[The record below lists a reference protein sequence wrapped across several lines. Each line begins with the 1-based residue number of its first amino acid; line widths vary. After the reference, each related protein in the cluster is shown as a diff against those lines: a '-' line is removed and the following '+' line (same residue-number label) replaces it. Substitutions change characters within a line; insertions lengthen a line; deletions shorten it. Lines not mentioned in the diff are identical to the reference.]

1 MSAPPPSGL
10 PNGHNPN
17 GQQSAHSG
25 QPGQHRPPPIK
36 RRPRGDP
43 LVARKRPGAPR
54 PAVSRPPPGGLQ
66 TAAGAR
72 PSPGASG
79 HHGLQR
85 PETEE
90 DVKAKRA
97 ANGGWLDP
105 APQNMREFKIVT
117 TKKALRDGV
126 RHHVM
131 KLSSA
136 KADLEKRGIDPTN
149 QEEFTRPVTL
159 QRRDPRQPPPG
170 REVKQ
175 EQAEPQPVDEKEAE
189 RLAQLK
195 AEREAVRAVELA
207 KSAPSLK
214 DPNADK
220 KAKPKEKEKDVQFH
234 RQPRS
239 EKEKKQQELRYE
251 EALPW
256 HLEDADGKNVW
267 VGSYVAP
274 LSETTICFVATRD
287 GKFAAVPL
295 EKWYK
300 FTAKPH
306 FNTMRLEEAEALM
319 SKKTDVGRWYMRDK
333 QKKSEQDEW
342 EATRHA
348 LYGPARI
355 KTESSTFRAASR
367 EEKLDHDQIDMEG
380 DEFQDDDENPGLEQ
394 DNDEEYKEAN
404 DRIRRDQLGAN
415 LFGEADERRVEKE
428 LNELKKAEEERRKEG
443 KKTQKALIKR
453 EKETIYQ
460 SDSSGYDPFESS
472 SSEDDSDEEKQKEE
486 NKDKDKDEE
495 NKDKDKDADPKD
507 KTASGVSSKGNTTPS
522 GRQKHTDALKKGKSL
537 KRPGSPNLSES
548 SGNESSRKKLKK
560 HAATSVHQSR
570 SSTPSAGLKSNLS
583 KGAMSDGEAT
593 GGEMSDGQLRK
604 KKIKLVGTGSRG
616 TPVGSRAGSPM
627 PATSGSKP
635 GSPLP
640 EGSPAPRAGSPNG
653 PIEAWEIVD
662 ALPEL
667 PGGIS
672 IGNLMRRFQ
681 GRIGDGPGQMD
692 RKEWIKLVKENC
704 AYGPDK
710 ILRRKP
716 T

>member
-1 MSAPPPSGL
+1 MSAPPPGL
-10 PNGHNPN
+10 PNGQNPN
-17 GQQSAHSG
+17 GLPG
-25 QPGQHRPPPIK
+25 QPGQHGQARPPPIK
-36 RRPRGDP
+36 RRPKGDP

-54 PAVSRPPPGGLQ
+54 PAASRPPPGSLQ
-66 TAAGAR
+66 TASGAR
-72 PSPGASG
+72 PSAGGTG

-90 DVKAKRA
+90 DIRAKRA

-105 APQNMREFKIVT
+105 APQNVREFKIVT
-117 TKKALRDGV
+117 TKKALKDGV

-136 KADLEKRGIDPTN
+136 KAELERNGIDPTN
-149 QEEFTRPVTL
+149 QDEFTRPVTL

-170 REVKQ
+170 REVKH
-175 EQAEPQPVDEKEAE
+175 EEPEPQPVDEKEAE

-214 DPNADK
+214 DPSLDK
-220 KAKPKEKEKDVQFH
+220 KPKPKEKEKDVQFH

-239 EKEKKQQELRYE
+239 EKEKKQQGLRYE

-274 LSETTICFVATRD
+274 LSETTVCFVATRD
-287 GKFAAVPL
+287 GKFAAIPL

-319 SKKTDVGRWYMRDK
+319 SKKTDIGRWYMRDK
-333 QKKSEQDEW
+333 QKKSEQEEW

-367 EEKLDHDQIDMEG
+367 EEKQDHDEIDMEG
-380 DEFQDDDENPGLEQ
+380 DEFQDDDENPGLDV
-394 DNDEEYKEAN
+394 DNDEDTKEAT
-404 DRIRRDQLGAN
+404 DRIRRDQMGAN

-428 LNELKKAEEERRKEG
+428 LNEMRKAEEERRKEG
-443 KKTQKALIKR
+443 KRTTKALIKR

-472 SSEDDSDEEKQKEE
+472 SSDDDSDEEKKKEE
-486 NKDKDKDEE
+486 EKDKDKDEE
-495 NKDKDKDADPKD
+495 NKDKDKDGDSKD
-507 KTASGVSSKGNTTPS
+507 KTALGVSSKGNTTPS

-560 HAATSVHQSR
+560 HAAASVHQSR
-570 SSTPSAGLKSNLS
+570 SSTPSGGLKSHL

-604 KKIKLVGTGSRG
+604 KKIKLVGSGARG
-616 TPVGSRAGSPM
+616 TPVGSRAGSPV
-627 PATSGSKP
+627 PAASGSKP
-635 GSPLP
+635 GSPVP
-640 EGSPAPRAGSPNG
+640 EGSPAPRG
-653 PIEAWEIVD
+653 PIQAHEIVD

-704 AYGPDK
+704 AYGSDK
-710 ILRRKP
+710 ILRRRP
-716 T
+716 

>member
-1 MSAPPPSGL
+1 MSAPPSGL
-10 PNGHNPN
+10 PNGQNPN
-17 GQQSAHSG
+17 G
-25 QPGQHRPPPIK
+25 PPRPPPIK

-43 LVARKRPGAPR
+43 LVARKRPGPPR
-54 PAVSRPPPGGLQ
+54 PPAARPAPGSLQ
-66 TAAGAR
+66 TGSAAR

-79 HHGLQR
+79 HPGMQR
-85 PETEE
+85 PQTEE
-90 DVKAKRA
+90 DIKARRA

-105 APQNMREFKIVT
+105 PPSNMREFKIVT

-131 KLSSA
+131 KLSSS
-136 KADLEKRGIDPTN
+136 KADLEQRGIDPTN

-175 EQAEPQPVDEKEAE
+175 EQPEQQPVDEKEAE

-195 AEREAVRAVELA
+195 ADREAVRAVELA

-214 DPNADK
+214 DPNATQK
-220 KAKPKEKEKDVQFH
+220 PKPKEKEKDVQFH
-234 RQPRS
+234 RAPRS
-239 EKEKKQQELRYE
+239 EKEKKQQGLRYE

-274 LSETTICFVATRD
+274 LSETTVCFVATRD

-342 EATRHA
+342 DATRHA

-355 KTESSTFRAASR
+355 KTESNTFRAASR
-367 EEKLDHDQIDMEG
+367 EEKMDHDQIDMEG
-380 DEFQDDDENPGLEQ
+380 DEFQDDDENPGLDV
-394 DNDEEYKEAN
+394 DNDEDFKEATE
-404 DRIRRDQLGAN
+404 RIRRDQMGAN
-415 LFGEADERRVEKE
+415 LFGDADERRVEKE
-428 LNELKKAEEERRKEG
+428 LNEEKKAEEERRKEG
-443 KKTQKALIKR
+443 KRTTKALIKR

-472 SSEDDSDEEKQKEE
+472 SSEESDDEKQAEE
-486 NKDKDKDEE
+486 NKDKEKEDENG
-495 NKDKDKDADPKD
+495 NKDGDSKD
-507 KTASGVSSKGNTTPS
+507 KTASGVSSKGDTTPS
-522 GRQKHTDALKKGKSL
+522 GRQKHTDAFKKGKSL

-548 SGNESSRKKLKK
+548 SGNESSRKKMKK
-560 HAATSVHQSR
+560 HGAASVHQSR
-570 SSTPSAGLKSNLS
+570 SSTPLAGQKSNLG

-604 KKIKLVGTGSRG
+604 KKIKLIGSGARG
-616 TPVGSRAGSPM
+616 TPVGSRAGSPV

-635 GSPLP
+635 GSPIP
-640 EGSPAPRAGSPNG
+640 EGSPAPRAGSPSG

-662 ALPEL
+662 ALPQL

-710 ILRRKP
+710 ILRRRP
-716 T
+716 

>member
-1 MSAPPPSGL
+1 MSAPPPGL
-10 PNGHNPN
+10 PNGQNPN
-17 GQQSAHSG
+17 GQ
-25 QPGQHRPPPIK
+25 PRPPPIK

-43 LVARKRPGAPR
+43 LVARKRPGPPR
-54 PAVSRPPPGGLQ
+54 PASARPAPNSLQ
-66 TAAGAR
+66 TASGAR
-72 PSPGASG
+72 PSPGATS
-79 HHGLQR
+79 R
-85 PETEE
+85 PGIPQPQTEE
-90 DVKAKRA
+90 EIRVRRA

-105 APQNMREFKIVT
+105 PPPNVKEFKIVT
-117 TKKALRDGV
+117 TKKALKDGV

-131 KLSSA
+131 KLFSS
-136 KADLEKRGIDPTN
+136 KADLEQRGIDPTN
-149 QEEFTRPVTL
+149 QAEFTRPVTL

-175 EQAEPQPVDEKEAE
+175 EQPEPMPVDEKEAE

-214 DPNADK
+214 DPNAVQ
-220 KAKPKEKEKDVQFH
+220 KPKPKKEEKDVQFH
-234 RQPRS
+234 RTPRT

-274 LSETTICFVATRD
+274 LSETTVCFVATRD
-287 GKFAAVPL
+287 GKFTVVPL

-333 QKKSEQDEW
+333 QKKSEQEEW

-355 KTESSTFRAASR
+355 KTESNTFRAASR

-380 DEFQDDDENPGLEQ
+380 DEFQDDDENPGLDV
-394 DNDEEYKEAN
+394 DNDEEFKEAS

-415 LFGEADERRVEKE
+415 LFGDADERRVEKE
-428 LNELKKAEEERRKEG
+428 ENEEKKAEEERRKEG
-443 KKTQKALIKR
+443 KRTTKALIKR

-472 SSEDDSDEEKQKEE
+472 SSDEDSDEEKQAEE
-486 NKDKDKDEE
+486 NKDKEKEKEDETAQ
-495 NKDKDKDADPKD
+495 KADSKD

-560 HAATSVHQSR
+560 HAVASVQQSR
-570 SSTPSAGLKSNLS
+570 SSTPVGQKSHLG
-583 KGAMSDGEAT
+583 KGPMSDGEAT

-604 KKIKLVGTGSRG
+604 KKIKLVGTGARG
-616 TPVGSRAGSPM
+616 TPVGSRAGSPI
-627 PATSGSKP
+627 PAVSGSKP
-635 GSPLP
+635 GSPMP
-640 EGSPAPRAGSPNG
+640 EGSPAPRAGSPPG
-653 PIEAWEIVD
+653 PIEAWEIVN
-662 ALPEL
+662 ALPQL
-667 PGGIS
+667 PEGIS

-704 AYGPDK
+704 AYGADK
-710 ILRRKP
+710 ILRRKAQP
-716 T
+716 SV

>member
-1 MSAPPPSGL
+1 MSAPPPGL
-10 PNGHNPN
+10 PNGQNPN
-17 GQQSAHSG
+17 GQ
-25 QPGQHRPPPIK
+25 PRPPPIK

-43 LVARKRPGAPR
+43 LVARKRPGPPR
-54 PAVSRPPPGGLQ
+54 PAGARPGPSTLQ
-66 TAAGAR
+66 TGAR

-79 HHGLQR
+79 HLGIQR
-85 PETEE
+85 PETE
-90 DVKAKRA
+90 DDIKARRA

-126 RHHVM
+126 RHHIM
-131 KLSSA
+131 KLSSS
-136 KADLEKRGIDPTN
+136 KADLEARGIDPTN

-175 EQAEPQPVDEKEAE
+175 EAPEPVPVDEKEAE
-189 RLAQLK
+189 RLAQMK

-214 DPNADK
+214 DPNA
-220 KAKPKEKEKDVQFH
+220 AQKPKPKKKEEDVQFH
-234 RQPRS
+234 RQPRT
-239 EKEKKQQELRYE
+239 EKEKKQQGLRYE

-274 LSETTICFVATRD
+274 LSETTVAFVATRD
-287 GKFAAVPL
+287 GKFSAIPL

-319 SKKTDVGRWYMRDK
+319 SKKTDIGRWYMRDK
-333 QKKSEQDEW
+333 QKRSEQEEW
-342 EATRHA
+342 EATRNA

-355 KTESSTFRAASR
+355 KTESNTFRAASR
-367 EEKLDHDQIDMEG
+367 EEKMDHDQIDMEG
-380 DEFQDDDENPGLEQ
+380 DEFQDDDEAPGLEV
-394 DNDEEYKEAN
+394 DNDEDFKEATE
-404 DRIRRDQLGAN
+404 RIRRDQLGAN
-415 LFGEADERRVEKE
+415 LFGDADERKVEKE
-428 LNELKKAEEERRKEG
+428 LNEEKKAEEERRKEG
-443 KKTQKALIKR
+443 KRTTKALIKR

-472 SSEDDSDEEKQKEE
+472 SSDDDSDEEK
-486 NKDKDKDEE
+486 KDEE
-495 NKDKDKDADPKD
+495 NKDKDKEDETQKGDNKD
-507 KTASGVSSKGNTTPS
+507 KNASGVSSKGNTTPS

-548 SGNESSRKKLKK
+548 SGNESSRKKMKK
-560 HAATSVHQSR
+560 HAIASVQQSR
-570 SSTPSAGLKSNLS
+570 SSTPSSQGPAGQKSNLG

-593 GGEMSDGQLRK
+593 AGEMSDGQPRK
-604 KKIKLVGTGSRG
+604 KKIKLVGSGARG
-616 TPVGSRAGSPM
+616 TPVGSRAGSPA
-627 PATSGSKP
+627 PAATGSKP
-635 GSPLP
+635 GSPIP
-640 EGSPAPRAGSPNG
+640 DGSPRAGSPG
-653 PIEAWEIVD
+653 GQVEAWEIVN

-667 PGGIS
+667 PNGIS
-672 IGNLMRRFQ
+672 IGNLMRKFQ
-681 GRIGDGPGQMD
+681 SRIGDGPGQID
-692 RKEWIKLVKENC
+692 RKQWITLVRENC

-710 ILRRKP
+710 VLRRKA
-716 T
+716 

>member
-1 MSAPPPSGL
+1 MSAPPPGM
-10 PNGHNPN
+10 PNGQNPN
-17 GQQSAHSG
+17 G
-25 QPGQHRPPPIK
+25 PPRPPPIK

-43 LVARKRPGAPR
+43 LVARKRPGQPR
-54 PAVSRPPPGGLQ
+54 PAASRPAPNTLQ
-66 TAAGAR
+66 SAAGAR

-79 HHGLQR
+79 HLGHQR
-85 PETEE
+85 PETEDE
-90 DVKAKRA
+90 IKTRRA

-105 APQNMREFKIVT
+105 PPANVREYKIVT
-117 TKKALRDGV
+117 TKKALKDGI
-126 RHHVM
+126 RHHIM
-131 KLSSA
+131 KLSSS
-136 KADLEKRGIDPTN
+136 KADLEQKGIDPTN
-149 QEEFTRPVTL
+149 QDEFTRPVTL

-175 EQAEPQPVDEKEAE
+175 EAPEPPPVDEKEAE

-214 DPNADK
+214 DPSLDK
-220 KAKPKEKEKDVQFH
+220 KPAPKKKKEEDVQFH
-234 RQPRS
+234 RQPRT

-274 LSETTICFVATRD
+274 LSETTVAFVATRD

-333 QKKSEQDEW
+333 QKKSEQEEW

-367 EEKLDHDQIDMEG
+367 EEKMDHDQIDMEG
-380 DEFQDDDENPGLEQ
+380 DEFQDDDEAPGLEV
-394 DNDEEYKEAN
+394 DNDEDFKEATE
-404 DRIRRDQLGAN
+404 RIRRDQMGAN
-415 LFGEADERRVEKE
+415 LFGDADENRVQKE
-428 LNELKKAEEERRKEG
+428 LDDERKAEEERRKEG
-443 KKTQKALIKR
+443 KRTTKALIKR

-472 SSEDDSDEEKQKEE
+472 SSDEDSDEEKKDDE
-486 NKDKDKDEE
+486 NKDKDKEKEDEQKGDS
-495 NKDKDKDADPKD
+495 KDKN
-507 KTASGVSSKGNTTPS
+507 ASGVSSKGNTTPS
-522 GRQKHTDALKKGKSL
+522 GRPKHTDALKKGKSL

-548 SGNESSRKKLKK
+548 SGNESSRKKIKK
-560 HAATSVHQSR
+560 QTASVHQSR
-570 SSTPSAGLKSNLS
+570 SSTPLSQGPAGKSNLG
-583 KGAMSDGEAT
+583 KGVMSDGEAT
-593 GGEMSDGQLRK
+593 AGEMSDGQLRQK
-604 KKIKLVGTGSRG
+604 KKIKLVGSGARG
-616 TPVGSRAGSPM
+616 TPVGSRAGSPA
-627 PATSGSKP
+627 PAAPGSKP
-635 GSPLP
+635 GSPIP
-640 EGSPAPRAGSPNG
+640 EGSPRAGSPG
-653 PIEAWEIVD
+653 PVEPWEIIN

-667 PGGIS
+667 PNGIT
-672 IGNLMRRFQ
+672 IGNLMRKFA

-692 RKEWIKLVKENC
+692 RKDWIKLVRENC
-704 AYGPDK
+704 LYGPDK
-710 ILRRKP
+710 VLRRKS
-716 T
+716 